1 MSAESDLSAIEE
13 QPSAKL
19 WGENL
24 DEFQDIKSYKGKFVV
39 TSDGKF
45 FAKLYPKSEW
55 ENVDLFHDMVV
66 GDLGVND
73 PKSIDVKEVIIGGGK
88 IDIAL
93 KNDSVEVLLYGNS
106 AIYGDYDS
114 DGIDTETLEFEIR
127 NVFDLDDIPLKIVTD
142 GQY

>member
-45 FAKLYPKSEW
+45 FAKLFPKSEW
-55 ENVDLFHDMVV
+55 DNIELFHDMVV
-66 GDLGVND
+66 SDLGVND
-73 PKSIDVKEVIIGGGK
+73 PKSVDVKEVITGGGK
-88 IDIAL
+88 MDITL
-93 KNDSVEVLLYGNS
+93 KDNSVEVLLYGNS
-106 AIYGDYDS
+106 AIYGDYDA
-114 DGIDTETLEFEIR
+114 DGIDIEALEFEVR
-127 NVFDLDDIPLKIVTD
+127 NVFDLDDVPVKIVTD
-142 GQY
+142 SQY